1 MWPQM
6 HFLNLQSVLDYW
18 LNGLNCTN
26 ILNLAVFFFMAM
38 QHKFSKVK
46 VVQLLVEVIY
56 KLSGLTTIDSLGTFI
71 VANSKVV
78 VLVLQVSHPI
88 LEVPMVV
95 PPLQVLEEVM
105 VSIR

>member
-1 MWPQM
+1 MYI
-6 HFLNLQSVLDYW
+6 FA
-18 LNGLNCTN
+18 G
-26 ILNLAVFFFMAM
+26 I

-56 KLSGLTTIDSLGTFI
+56 KLNGQTITDSWDTFT

-78 VLVLQVSHPI
+78 VVVLQVSHPTP
-88 LEVPMVV
+88 EVPMVV
-95 PPLQVLEEVM
+95 LQVLEEVLEVM